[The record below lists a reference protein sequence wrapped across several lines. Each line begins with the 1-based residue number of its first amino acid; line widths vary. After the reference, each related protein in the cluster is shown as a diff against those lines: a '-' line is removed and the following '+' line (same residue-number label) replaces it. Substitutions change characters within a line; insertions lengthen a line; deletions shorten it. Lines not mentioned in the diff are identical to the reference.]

1 MTTDPANRQARIPT
15 QRREATRRLLER
27 RRQNWVLVLAAFVVL
42 VVIAIPSVG
51 FYMRFVVP
59 PKQVIVSVNDVDRTM
74 GQMVDRARARVATQ
88 VESGGQPQIANVP
101 FDVLTTLIDEEVLF
115 QGGPT
120 LGVTA
125 TRDEVDENIRLT
137 FYPSKDAGSDQDQ
150 DALEREFQE
159 RYMDFLTVSQLSD
172 ETYRQIAR
180 SNILRG
186 KVRNIVGETVPSVEE
201 SVYVHWIR
209 VADEA
214 MAANVMERLD
224 IGERFDAVAREVNAD
239 RTWANHDGEVGW
251 VPRGA
256 FFELEETLFS
266 IKHNEVSVPLRA
278 QSGVHILKVTKGPE
292 FVEVSD
298 KMKEVL
304 KTRALE
310 NWLEEQRGLNNVVVN
325 FDSQDY
331 DWVVNKIIELAPISR
346 SLDSQ

>member
-1 MTTDPANRQARIPT
+1 M
-15 QRREATRRLLER
+15 
-27 RRQNWVLVLAAFVVL
+27 
-42 VVIAIPSVG
+42 
-51 FYMRFVVP
+51 
-59 PKQVIVSVNDVDRTM
+59 
-74 GQMVDRARARVATQ
+74 DRARARVATQ

-101 FDVLTTLIDEEVLF
+101 FDVLTTLIDEEILF
-115 QGGPT
+115 QGAPN
-120 LGVTA
+120 LGVSA
-125 TRDEVDENIRLT
+125 TRDDVDEVIRST

-150 DALEREFQE
+150 GALEREFQE

-180 SNILRG
+180 STILRG
-186 KVRNIVGETVPSVEE
+186 EVRAIVGKTVPSVEE
-201 SVYVHWIR
+201 SVFVHWIR

-214 MAANVMERLD
+214 AAANVIERLD
-224 IGERFDAVAREVNAD
+224 SGEKFDAVAREVNGD

-266 IKHNEVSVPLRA
+266 IEHNVISYPLRA
-278 QSGVHILKVTKGPE
+278 QSGVHILKVTEGPG
-292 FVEVSD
+292 FVEVNN

-331 DWVVNKIIELAPISR
+331 DWVISKIIELSSISR